1 MAKTSKNNQFK
12 LFIPS
17 GRKLLSS
24 TARRLSRQ
32 SIIPDFIRKQLKRSL
47 NQGTQIA
54 NNRRQKISPELQAYI
69 QAIDANKVLKKERNF
84 IRELAHYA
92 YVFDINFYKNQLPRE
107 ESEKIK
113 NIGDCLQHYCTEGWE
128 LGIDPSPLF
137 DTSNYFSKYS
147 DIKESGLNPMVHF
160 FKFGRQEGRFS
171 MDDIHFMRKMADI
184 KKISSLSLIHI

>member
-1 MAKTSKNNQFK
+1 MAKASKNNQFK

-17 GRKLLSS
+17 GRTLLSS

-32 SIIPDFIRKQLKRSL
+32 RIIPGFIRKQLKRTS

-69 QAIDANKVLKKERNF
+69 QAIDANKVPKKERRA

-107 ESEKIK
+107 ESEKIN
-113 NIGDCLQHYCTEGWE
+113 NIGNCLEHYCTKDG
-128 LGIDPSPLF
+128 
-137 DTSNYFSKYS
+137 N
-147 DIKESGLNPMVHF
+147 
-160 FKFGRQEGRFS
+160 
-171 MDDIHFMRKMADI
+171 
-184 KKISSLSLIHI
+184 